1 MSRNIILL
9 YFCYLCNIFVYSN
22 FWFFKGMF
30 ILEVLDICFV
40 FYYWF
45 ILISVRVNFFFL
57 FNFVN
62 ENYFFFRNNFDDLV
76 VFFWYMYLYIINV
89 LKENFYIWD
98 IN

>member
-1 MSRNIILL
+1 ML

-40 FYYWF
+40 FYYWL

>member
-1 MSRNIILL
+1 
-9 YFCYLCNIFVYSN
+9 
-22 FWFFKGMF
+22 MF

-40 FYYWF
+40 FYYWL

-76 VFFWYMYLYIINV
+76 VFVWYMYLYIINV
-89 LKENFYIWD
+89 LKEIFIFGILINFVDVVLLECSIVFC
-98 IN
+98 IIVLKLNIFLI

>member
-1 MSRNIILL
+1 
-9 YFCYLCNIFVYSN
+9 
-22 FWFFKGMF
+22 MF

-40 FYYWF
+40 FYYWL

-62 ENYFFFRNNFDDLV
+62 ENYFFFLNNFDDLV

>member
-1 MSRNIILL
+1 ML

-40 FYYWF
+40 FYYWL
-45 ILISVRVNFFFL
+45 ILISDWVNFFFL

-76 VFFWYMYLYIINV
+76 VFVWYMYLYIINV